1 MKAVRIAAPLEIG
14 VAEIERPALG
24 AGVTDSTFVMVIGC
38 GMVGLGAVVR
48 ASLRG
53 ATVIA
58 ADIDDEKLELA
69 RQAGATYTVNT
80 MTEDVHARIQE
91 ITDGLGADVVLEA
104 VGSPA
109 TYVMAVNEVGFTGCV
124 TCIGSP
130 RARCRSRQSCSYR
143 KSST

>member
-38 GMVGLGAVVR
+38 GMVGLGAVMR

-69 RQAGATYTVNT
+69 
-80 MTEDVHARIQE
+80 ARRE
-91 ITDGLGADVVLEA
+91 RPT
-104 VGSPA
+104 
-109 TYVMAVNEVGFTGCV
+109 
-124 TCIGSP
+124 
-130 RARCRSRQSCSYR
+130 R
-143 KSST
+143 